1 MFLPLQIKYVACKRF
16 HPRRDTSRDES
27 HRELSNLQVLKESI
41 TSHANIR
48 LHLAIIFHKSEHF
61 IILPW
66 AEHLDLDIFLLE
78 GHDYRGGTIYDFD
91 LRFPSVQPG
100 GMVDAVCTQMH
111 HVADALRWLH
121 NGIIT
126 QGKQQSKICFAHM
139 DLKPNNI
146 LIDKGS
152 SSVGRWVLTDF
163 GISAFKEDEGSEPN
177 NFVSIRDYYQNLTIN
192 TQPRRDPGA
201 YQPPEVEHTGNKVLE
216 GRITAEEGHAGRRG
230 DIWSF
235 GCIFAEVLV
244 FALGQTALVK
254 QFRKDRKGPKEK
266 RYSTDYFYEKIPS
279 ETLHPDATG
288 KHYRVRPWI
297 EDFLH
302 RLSETYTPL
311 PKNTINCCV
320 ETILEILVTDGDR
333 RPNAD
338 LLLYKLSHVAKHVS
352 TARSPGGPP
361 SNCPLK
367 RLSEKP
373 EQSTNHL
380 KEGES
385 VQREDSMT
393 NGAYAIDPWKFH
405 PSGQSLERLK
415 SHQQNTPRPPF
426 QPPGTPTQLF
436 DQVSCN
442 HDKATIPSP
451 HIATL
456 SASFA
461 EVPFLH
467 DPSML
472 STAHPSVPAIMRT
485 NTTEIESLF
494 AHSGSVQNESRPIV
508 ESAAGLGISAY
519 PEGQSPAPESLQSP
533 NINRPLSRES
543 RRGLHG
549 VLIDQER
556 LRRVQPSVEIALS
569 GLAKKKIIGFSICPS
584 GRRVA
589 YLTELKSKYEVS
601 ISQLSLDMRREE
613 EQHPVPLPDG
623 IIWQGIQIAANYVV
637 ARGLTPNGVK
647 QVRLHKFIVKEHYL
661 RLLRF
666 TSRIP
671 TLAKFGLGHNR
682 HC

>member
-1 MFLPLQIKYVACKRF
+1 MFLPLQVRYVACKRF
-16 HPRRDTSRDES
+16 HPQRDTSRDES

-66 AEHLDLDIFLLE
+66 AEHLDLEIFLLE
-78 GHDYRGGTIYDFD
+78 GHDFRGGTIYDFN
-91 LRFPSVQPG
+91 LRFPGVQPG
-100 GMVDAVCTQMH
+100 GMVAAVCKQMH

-152 SSVGRWVLTDF
+152 SPVGRWVLTDF

-201 YQPPEVEHTGNKVLE
+201 YQPPEVENTGNNVLE
-216 GRITAEEGHAGRRG
+216 GRITAKEGHAGRRG

-235 GCIFAEVLV
+235 GCILAEVLV
-244 FALGQTALVK
+244 FALGQTPLVK
-254 QFRKDRKGPKEK
+254 QFRKHRKGPKEK
-266 RYSTDYFYEKIPS
+266 HYSTDYFYEEIPS
-279 ETLHPDATG
+279 ETLRPNATG

-297 EDFLH
+297 EDFLR
-302 RLSETYTPL
+302 RLSDTYTPL
-311 PKNTINCCV
+311 PNNTINCCV
-320 ETILEILVTDGDR
+320 ETILEILVTDGDH

-338 LLLYKLSHVAKHVS
+338 LLLDKLSHVEKHVS
-352 TARSPGGPP
+352 TAMFSGETP
-361 SNCPLK
+361 SNCPWK
-367 RLSEKP
+367 RRSKRP
-373 EQSTNHL
+373 ERPTNHL

-385 VQREDSMT
+385 VGREDSMT
-393 NGAYAIDPWKFH
+393 NGAYAIDPWESH
-405 PSGQSLERLK
+405 LSGQSPERLD

-426 QPPGTPTQLF
+426 QPPGTPNERL

-442 HDKATIPSP
+442 HDKLTIPSP
-451 HIATL
+451 PIANL
-456 SASFA
+456 SASSA
-461 EVPFLH
+461 EVPVL
-467 DPSML
+467 DN
-472 STAHPSVPAIMRT
+472 PSVPAIMRT
-485 NTTEIESLF
+485 NTTEIENLF
-494 AHSGSVQNESRPIV
+494 AHSGPFRNESHSIAK
-508 ESAAGLGISAY
+508 SAFGLGISSY
-519 PEGQSPAPESLQSP
+519 PEGQSPAPESLQSH
-533 NINRPLSRES
+533 NIDRRLSKES

-556 LRRVQPSVEIALS
+556 LRRVQPSVEIVLS
-569 GLAKKKIIGFSICPS
+569 GLAKRKLIGFSICPS

-589 YLTELKSKYEVS
+589 HLTELKSKYEVS
-601 ISQLSLDMRREE
+601 MSQLSLDMRREG
-613 EQHPVPLPDG
+613 EQHLVPLPDG
-623 IIWQGIQIAANYVV
+623 ITWQGIQIASNYVV
-637 ARGLTPNGVK
+637 ARGLTPNGAK
-647 QVRLHKFIVKEHYL
+647 QVSILKFIVKENYL
-661 RLLRF
+661 SFLLRF

-671 TLAKFGLGHNR
+671 PLARFGLDHNR
-682 HC
+682 HR